1 MGRKKC
7 PHVEI
12 VDQDGCQGSRAC
24 LPGEQEGD
32 GYENDDV
39 DNDYS
44 WSWEEKV
51 WLECT
56 MIMIMIIVTIQA
68 KRRKRWDQS
77 AASLSGVFG
86 RPALPV
92 VVKD

>member
-1 MGRKKC
+1 M
-7 PHVEI
+7 EI

-51 WLECT
+51 WLEC
-56 MIMIMIIVTIQA
+56 I
-68 KRRKRWDQS
+68 
-77 AASLSGVFG
+77 
-86 RPALPV
+86 LP
-92 VVKD
+92 

>member
-24 LPGEQEGD
+24 LPGGEEGD
-32 GYENDDV
+32 GYENDDGRYDV

-51 WLECT
+51 WLEC
-56 MIMIMIIVTIQA
+56 I
-68 KRRKRWDQS
+68 
-77 AASLSGVFG
+77 
-86 RPALPV
+86 LPSS
-92 VVKD
+92 

>member
-12 VDQDGCQGSRAC
+12 VDQDGCQASRAC

-51 WLECT
+51 WLEC
-56 MIMIMIIVTIQA
+56 I
-68 KRRKRWDQS
+68 
-77 AASLSGVFG
+77 
-86 RPALPV
+86 LPSS
-92 VVKD
+92 